1 MGSSHH
7 LKRLNMPRSWALPRK
22 TSVWVTRPTPGSHS
36 LEMCMPLVMVVR
48 DVLGLAKSVR
58 EVRTIL
64 HNKLV
69 QIDGRIVKDPRIGVG
84 LMDVL
89 TLSPSEDSPSTEKQ
103 HFRCVLDQNGK
114 LSYRPISESDAGWK
128 VCRLEGKTTIK
139 GGKTQLNLHDGRCII
154 VDDANAYSNGD
165 SLKISLPEQG
175 IIEHLSFTDGCSS
188 YLIGGS
194 HVGNIAFVKEY
205 LVKRSSMSNEVS
217 FENFGT
223 IARHVF
229 VVSDATPLPGV
240 EVKA

>member
-36 LEMCMPLVMVVR
+36 LEMCMPLVMIVR

-69 QIDGRIVKDPRIGVG
+69 RIDGRIVKDPRIGVG

-89 TLSPSEDSPSTEKQ
+89 TLGEQ

-114 LSYRPISESDAGWK
+114 LRYRQIAESDAGWK
-128 VCRLEGKTTIK
+128 VCRIEGKTTIK
-139 GGKTQLNLHDGRCII
+139 GGKTQLSLHDGRCII
-154 VDDANAYSNGD
+154 VDDANAYSSGD
-165 SLKISLPEQG
+165 SLKISLPGQD
-175 IIEHLSFTDGCSS
+175 IIEHLSFTDGCAS

-194 HVGNIAFVKEY
+194 HVGNIAYVKEY
-205 LVKRSSMSNEVS
+205 LVKRSSMSNEVN

-229 VVSDATPLPGV
+229 VVNDATPLPGV
-240 EVKA
+240 EVRV

>member
-7 LKRLNMPRSWALPRK
+7 LKRLNMPRTWALPRK

-36 LEMCMPLVMVVR
+36 LEMCMPLVMIIR

-89 TLSPSEDSPSTEKQ
+89 TLGEQ

-114 LSYRPISESDAGWK
+114 LRYRQIAESDAGWK
-128 VCRLEGKTTIK
+128 VCRIEGKTTIK
-139 GGKTQLNLHDGRCII
+139 GGKTQLSLHDGRCII
-154 VDDANAYSNGD
+154 VDDANAYSSGD
-165 SLKISLPEQG
+165 SLKISLPGQD
-175 IIEHLSFTDGCSS
+175 IIEHLSFTDGCAS

-194 HVGNIAFVKEY
+194 HVGNIAYVKEY
-205 LVKRSSMSNEVS
+205 LVKRSSMSNEVN

-229 VVSDATPLPGV
+229 VVNDATPLPGV
-240 EVKA
+240 EVRACVKQQTQC

>member
-36 LEMCMPLVMVVR
+36 LEMCMPLVMIIR

-89 TLSPSEDSPSTEKQ
+89 TLGEQ

-114 LSYRPISESDAGWK
+114 LRYRQIAESDAGWK
-128 VCRLEGKTTIK
+128 VCRIEGKTTIK
-139 GGKTQLNLHDGRCII
+139 GGKTQLSLHDGRCII
-154 VDDANAYSNGD
+154 VDDANAYSSGD
-165 SLKISLPEQG
+165 SLKISLPGQD
-175 IIEHLSFTDGCSS
+175 IIEHLSFTDGCAS

-194 HVGNIAFVKEY
+194 HVGNIAYVKEY
-205 LVKRSSMSNEVS
+205 LVKRSSMSNEVN

-229 VVSDATPLPGV
+229 VVNDATPLPGV
-240 EVKA
+240 EVRA

>member
-36 LEMCMPLVMVVR
+36 LEMCMPLVMIIR

-69 QIDGRIVKDPRIGVG
+69 RIDGRIVKDPRIGVG

-89 TLSPSEDSPSTEKQ
+89 TLGEQ

-114 LSYRPISESDAGWK
+114 LRYRQIAESDAGWK
-128 VCRLEGKTTIK
+128 VCRIEGKTTIK
-139 GGKTQLNLHDGRCII
+139 GGKTQLSLHDGRCII
-154 VDDANAYSNGD
+154 VDDANAYSSGD
-165 SLKISLPEQG
+165 SLKISLPGQD
-175 IIEHLSFTDGCSS
+175 IIEHLSFTDGCAS

-194 HVGNIAFVKEY
+194 HVGNIAYVKEY
-205 LVKRSSMSNEVS
+205 LVKRSSMSNEVN

-229 VVSDATPLPGV
+229 VVNDATPLPGV
-240 EVKA
+240 EVRA

>member
-36 LEMCMPLVMVVR
+36 LEMCMPLVMIVR

-64 HNKLV
+64 HNKLAL
-69 QIDGRIVKDPRIGVG
+69 IDGRIVKDPRIGVG

-89 TLSPSEDSPSTEKQ
+89 TLGDQ

-114 LSYRPISESDAGWK
+114 LRYRQIAESDAGWK
-128 VCRLEGKTTIK
+128 VCRIEGKTTIK
-139 GGKTQLNLHDGRCII
+139 GGATQLNLHDGRCII
-154 VDDANAYSNGD
+154 VDDANAYNSGD
-165 SLKISLPEQG
+165 SLKISLPEQE
-175 IIEHLSFTDGCSS
+175 IIEHLSFTDGCAS

-194 HVGNIAFVKEY
+194 HVGNIAHVKEY
-205 LVKRSSMSNEVS
+205 LVKRSSMSNEVN

>member
-7 LKRLNMPRSWALPRK
+7 LKRLNMPRTWALPRK

-36 LEMCMPLVMVVR
+36 LEMCMPLVMIIR

-89 TLSPSEDSPSTEKQ
+89 TLGEQ

-114 LSYRPISESDAGWK
+114 LRYRQIAESDAGWK
-128 VCRLEGKTTIK
+128 VCRIEGKTTIK
-139 GGKTQLNLHDGRCII
+139 GGKTQLSLHDGRCII
-154 VDDANAYSNGD
+154 VDDANAYSSGD
-165 SLKISLPEQG
+165 SLKISLPGQD
-175 IIEHLSFTDGCSS
+175 IIEHLSFTDGCAS

-194 HVGNIAFVKEY
+194 HVGNIAYVKEY
-205 LVKRSSMSNEVS
+205 LVKRSSMSNEVN

-229 VVSDATPLPGV
+229 VVNDATPLPGV
-240 EVKA
+240 EVRA

>member
-1 MGSSHH
+1 
-7 LKRLNMPRSWALPRK
+7 
-22 TSVWVTRPTPGSHS
+22 
-36 LEMCMPLVMVVR
+36 MPLVMIVR

-69 QIDGRIVKDPRIGVG
+69 RIDGRIVKDPRIGVG

-89 TLSPSEDSPSTEKQ
+89 TLGEQ

-114 LSYRPISESDAGWK
+114 LRYRQIAESDAGWK
-128 VCRLEGKTTIK
+128 VCRIEGKTTIK
-139 GGKTQLNLHDGRCII
+139 GGKTQLSLHDGRCII
-154 VDDANAYSNGD
+154 VDDANAYSSGD
-165 SLKISLPEQG
+165 SLKISLPGQD
-175 IIEHLSFTDGCSS
+175 IIEHLSFTDGCAS

-194 HVGNIAFVKEY
+194 HVGNIAYVKEY
-205 LVKRSSMSNEVS
+205 LVKRSSMSNEVN

-229 VVSDATPLPGV
+229 VVNDATPLPGV
-240 EVKA
+240 EVRV

>member
-1 MGSSHH
+1 
-7 LKRLNMPRSWALPRK
+7 
-22 TSVWVTRPTPGSHS
+22 
-36 LEMCMPLVMVVR
+36 MPLVMIIR

-69 QIDGRIVKDPRIGVG
+69 RIDGRIVKDPRIGVG

-89 TLSPSEDSPSTEKQ
+89 TLGEQ

-114 LSYRPISESDAGWK
+114 LRYRQIAESDAGWK
-128 VCRLEGKTTIK
+128 VCRIEGKTTIK
-139 GGKTQLNLHDGRCII
+139 GGKTQLSLHDGRCII
-154 VDDANAYSNGD
+154 VDDANAYSSGD
-165 SLKISLPEQG
+165 SLKISLPGQD
-175 IIEHLSFTDGCSS
+175 IIEHLSFTDGCAS

-194 HVGNIAFVKEY
+194 HVGNIAYVKEY
-205 LVKRSSMSNEVS
+205 LVKRSSMSNEVN

-229 VVSDATPLPGV
+229 VVNDATPLPGV
-240 EVKA
+240 EVRV